1 MTHYDSSQVFR
12 FALAAGIVGG
22 LVGYAISSLRK
33 LATPRIPYSSGPI
46 VLKVPSDKFFE
57 GKVAIVTGST
67 SGIGEAIVRQLH
79 DSGACVVINSSKS
92 IEAGKNLEK
101 ELGRNALYVQG
112 DMYNEEDTK
121 KLVSETLN
129 KFGKIDFLINNAGTT
144 KKIPHSNFEAVTT
157 ELWDKILTVNLVG
170 PFNLSKAAIPH
181 LKKTKGHIINI
192 SSAAGLR
199 PIGSSIPYSC
209 SKAALVHLT
218 QLLAKA
224 LDDVQVNV
232 VCPGLIKTPWITA
245 GDENYKAKIEDTEK
259 NTTYHRLGESD
270 EIAQGVLG
278 LLRNKY
284 VSGAVLTID
293 GGLILRV

>member
-79 DSGACVVINSSKS
+79 DSGACVVINS
-92 IEAGKNLEK
+92 EAEKNLEK

-129 KFGKIDFLINNAGTT
+129 KFGKIDFVINNAAFT
-144 KKIPHSNFEAVTT
+144 KKIDHSNFEAVTT

-192 SSAAGLR
+192 SSVAGLR

-232 VCPGLIKTPWITA
+232 VCPGLIKTPWTA
-245 GDENYKAKIEDTEK
+245 GDEYKPQFENAEK
-259 NTTYHRLGESD
+259 NTTYHRVGESD